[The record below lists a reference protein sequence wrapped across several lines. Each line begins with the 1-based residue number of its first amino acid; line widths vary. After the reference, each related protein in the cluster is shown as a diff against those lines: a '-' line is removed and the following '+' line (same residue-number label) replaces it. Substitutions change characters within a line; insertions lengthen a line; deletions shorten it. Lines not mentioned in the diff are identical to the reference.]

1 MNLPS
6 EFISIITNTFGE
18 DGDALIANLP
28 ALIEEA
34 SSRWGLT
41 NIRPV
46 DNLSYNFV
54 AFAESPSPLGRG
66 MSKGQGEGYLF
77 YRYLGLDLIHIDTT
91 ALAV

>member
-6 EFISIITNTFGE
+6 EFISIVTNTFGE
-18 DGDALIANLP
+18 DGKRLIENLP

-41 NIRPV
+41 NVQPV

-54 AFAESPSPLGRG
+54 AFALS
-66 MSKGQGEGYLF
+66 
-77 YRYLGLDLIHIDTT
+77 
-91 ALAV
+91 